1 VHRPARM
8 VRPAGAADPRTIE
21 APPTLP
27 EGRSGNPLQ
36 ALLPVAGATSSLGM
50 MLVFRNP
57 AMLAVG
63 ALIMLVTVFG
73 GLAMLLSQSG
83 QAARQRR
90 QQRERYLDYLEE
102 LRQELAADEQR
113 ARAEALALDPPP
125 AALLDVV
132 RDPARRWERRRADQ
146 DFLRLRVGMGQVP
159 ARPVVLADDGTS
171 LRPTDRFMRAEA
183 RAVERRFATVPQ
195 MPLLVPMDRAGNVS
209 LVGDR
214 AGVLGVAQALL
225 VQLAALHA
233 PDDVAVAVACPP
245 ERLGDWSWTKWLPH
259 VVDPERRDG
268 QTEARRIAPGL
279 DRLARALADDLGA
292 RATYA
297 AEARR
302 GLDARQAL
310 ALAPRLLV
318 VNDAD
323 GGVASELPL
332 PDQAVSAPDMGVT
345 VLHLVTDR
353 LHEPEEVALR
363 VTVEGRRGGPGD
375 RRGSPP
381 VGRQVTVEDLRGARA
396 TAVGG
401 VLDEVAP
408 PLAEGLARMLAPL
421 RLSPESVVTD
431 NPHAGPVGLPGLLGI
446 EDPTALDPRRAWGP
460 RSERDFLRVPIGV
473 TDSGEPLL
481 LDLKEP
487 AQLGMGPHGLCV
499 GATGSGK
506 SELLRTLVLALAATH
521 PPDRLGMVLIDYKGG
536 ATFAPFAGL
545 PHVAGVITNLADD
558 AGLVE
563 RVHASLAGEVQRRQQ
578 VLKDA
583 GNLAHVADYAAARET
598 DPELAPLPHLLVIID
613 EFGEL
618 LTAKPEFI
626 ELFLTIG
633 RIGRSIGVH
642 LLLSSQRIEGGRLK
656 GLDTYLS
663 YRLGLR
669 TFSAAESQLTLDTP
683 DAFHLP
689 PLPGFGYLKV
699 GTVTYQRFKTAYV
712 SGPHQA
718 VSAAEPAPA
727 GARPGPYPAM
737 PVADPD
743 GGGEE
748 AELPRRSTGPGL
760 HDLVVA
766 QLRGAAEPVHRV
778 WLPPLPAAVTM
789 DAVAGRVEVGGR
801 GLGVEARP
809 GPMRVPLGLLDD
821 PAAQWQGRWVL
832 DLRAGGGHVA
842 VIGSPQSGKTT
853 LLRAL
858 VTGLALT
865 HTPREAA
872 VYGVDLVGGGLLPLA
887 AFPHVG
893 GIAGRSDRERVRR
906 TFEEVRGMLDH
917 REQVF
922 RERGIDSVESLRVR
936 HAAGELSELPMA
948 EVVLAVDGLGLLRA
962 EHEELEPLVADLL
975 QRGGGYGIHLVG
987 SLLRWNDL
995 RIALQPAFGTRLEL
1009 RLNDPSDS
1017 ATDRRLAATIR
1028 DDQPGR
1034 VLTGDRLFAQTA
1046 LPRVDGVPADAGLGQ
1061 VMGQLAEAARAAWTG
1076 EPAPRVRVLPP
1087 RLAAA
1092 SLPGVREAPRRV
1104 PVGVDETSLRPLLL
1118 DLFDRDQHLLVLG
1131 DGECG
1136 KTNLLRLV
1144 AHGLA
1149 DRFGAE
1155 ELVFAVMDPRRGLRD
1170 AVPEDHLGGYA
1181 GNGKVCGGLA
1191 AGIAK
1196 ELDKRM
1202 PEAVDDQQALADG
1215 GWFQGP
1221 RIVVLVDDYDMLTA
1235 AGQQPLAP
1243 FLPYVPS
1250 ARDIGLHF
1258 VVARRVAGAARA
1270 LYDPFLQALRESGT
1284 SGLVMAGDRGEGQL
1298 FPGVYAGAQPPG
1310 RGLWVRRGEPTRLV
1324 QTALAGP
1331 VPQRVAT

>member
-1 VHRPARM
+1 LRRLVHRPAR
-8 VRPAGAADPRTIE
+8 VVHPAGQAGPLGIE

-27 EGRSGNPLQ
+27 EGRSSNPVQ

-90 QQRERYLDYLEE
+90 QQRDRYLEYLEE
-102 LRQELAADEQR
+102 LRQRAAAEEHQER
-113 ARAEALALDPPP
+113 AAATALDPPP
-125 AALLDVV
+125 AALFDVV
-132 RDPARRWERRRADQ
+132 RDPARRWERRRADP
-146 DFLRLRVGMGQVP
+146 DFLRVRVGVGPVP
-159 ARPVVLADDGTS
+159 ARPLVLADGGSS
-171 LRPTDRFMRAEA
+171 LRPTDPFMLAEA
-183 RAVERRFATVPQ
+183 RAVERRFATTPQ
-195 MPLLVPMDRAGNVS
+195 MPLALPLDRAGNVS
-209 LVGDR
+209 VVGDR
-214 AGVLGVAQALL
+214 AEALGLVRALL
-225 VQLAALHA
+225 VQAAAWHA
-233 PDDVAVAVACPP
+233 PDDLAVALACPP
-245 ERLGDWSWTKWLPH
+245 GRLEDWSWAKWLPH
-259 VVDPERRDG
+259 LLDPERRDG
-268 QTEARRIAPGL
+268 QTEARRVAPSLGE
-279 DRLARALADDLGA
+279 LARAMAGDLSA

-302 GLDARQAL
+302 GMDAGQAL
-310 ALAPRLLV
+310 ALARRLLV
-318 VNDAD
+318 VHDAH
-323 GGVASELPL
+323 GQVAAELPA
-332 PDQAVSAPDMGVT
+332 PDQAVPATDMGVT
-345 VLHLVTDR
+345 VVHLVAER
-353 LHEPEEVALR
+353 LHEPEEVAVR
-363 VTVEGRRGGPGD
+363 VTLEDG
-375 RRGSPP
+375 
-381 VGRQVTVEDLRGARA
+381 QVTVEDLRGPGPAPVVA
-396 TAVGG
+396 GVADQVPTA
-401 VLDEVAP
+401 
-408 PLAEGLARMLAPL
+408 LAEGLARMLAPL
-421 RLSPESVVTD
+421 RLSAASAVED
-431 NPHAGPVGLPGLLGI
+431 NPHAGPVSLPGMLGI
-446 EDPTALDPRRAWGP
+446 DDPADLDLAALWAPRG
-460 RSERDFLRVPIGV
+460 ERDFLRVPIGV
-473 TDSGEPLL
+473 TDAGEPLL

-506 SELLRTLVLALAATH
+506 SELLRTLVLALAVTH
-521 PPDRLGMVLIDYKGG
+521 PPERLGMVLIDYKGG
-536 ATFAPFAGL
+536 ATFAPFAAL

-578 VLKDA
+578 ALKDA
-583 GNLAHVADYAAARET
+583 GNLAHIADYAQLRER
-598 DPELAPLPHLLVIID
+598 DPGLAPLPHLLVIID

-642 LLLSSQRIEGGRLK
+642 LLLSSQRIEGGKLK

-669 TFSAAESQLTLDTP
+669 TFSAAESQVTLDTA

-699 GTVTYQRFKTAYV
+699 GTVTYERFKAAYV
-712 SGPHQA
+712 SGPVRQL
-718 VSAAEPAPA
+718 SAAEQAPPGAGPAPFTA
-727 GARPGPYPAM
+727 ANRATDEGDPADDAAVPARS
-737 PVADPD
+737 
-743 GGGEE
+743 
-748 AELPRRSTGPGL
+748 AEPGL
-760 HDLVVA
+760 HQVVVA
-766 QLRGAAEPVHRV
+766 QLQGAAAPVHRV
-778 WLPPLPAAVTM
+778 WLPPLPAAVAL
-789 DAVAGRVEVGGR
+789 DVAAGGVEVGDR
-801 GLGVEARP
+801 GLQLAGRA

-821 PAAQWQGRWVL
+821 PAAQRQGRWLL
-832 DLRAGGGHVA
+832 DLRAGGGHAA
-842 VIGSPQSGKTT
+842 VIGGPQSGKTT
-853 LLRAL
+853 LLRTL
-858 VTGLALT
+858 VAALALT
-865 HTPREAA
+865 HTPREVA

-887 AFPHVG
+887 GFPHVG
-893 GIAGRSDRERVRR
+893 GVTGRSDRERVRR
-906 TFEEVRGMLDH
+906 TFEEVRGMLEH
-917 REQVF
+917 REEVF
-922 RERGIDSVESLRVR
+922 RERGIDSVESLRRR
-936 HAAGELSELPMA
+936 HAAGEVPELPMA
-948 EVVLAVDGLGLLRA
+948 EVVLVVDGLGLVRS

-975 QRGGGYGIHLVG
+975 QRGGGYGVHLVG

-1009 RLNDPSDS
+1009 RLNDPADS
-1017 ATDRRLAATIR
+1017 VVDRRLAATLR

-1034 VLTGDRLFAQTA
+1034 VLTDARLFAQAA
-1046 LPRVDGVPADAGLGQ
+1046 LPRIDGVADATALGD
-1061 VMGQLAEAARAAWTG
+1061 VVAQLGRAARSAWPG
-1076 EPAPRVRVLPP
+1076 EPAPRVRVLPA
-1087 RLAAA
+1087 RLGTDA
-1092 SLPGVREAPRRV
+1092 LPGPREAPRRV
-1104 PVGVDETSLRPLLL
+1104 PVGVDETTLQPLFL
-1118 DLFDRDQHLLVLG
+1118 DLFDADQHLLALG

-1144 AHGLA
+1144 AAGLA
-1149 DRFGAE
+1149 ARHGAE

-1170 AVPEDHLGGYA
+1170 AVPEGLLGGYA

-1202 PEAVDDQQALADG
+1202 PEEVADPQALADG
-1215 GWFQGP
+1215 GWFSGP

-1258 VVARRVAGAARA
+1258 VVARRVAGASRA

-1298 FPGVYAGAQPPG
+1298 FPGVYAGALPAG
-1310 RGLWVRRGEPTRLV
+1310 RGWWVRRGEPVRLV
-1324 QTALAGP
+1324 QTAVAEPAHAGAGAP
-1331 VPQRVAT
+1331 GSRRALL

>member
-1 VHRPARM
+1 
-8 VRPAGAADPRTIE
+8 
-21 APPTLP
+21 
-27 EGRSGNPLQ
+27 
-36 ALLPVAGATSSLGM
+36 
-50 MLVFRNP
+50 
-57 AMLAVG
+57 
-63 ALIMLVTVFG
+63 
-73 GLAMLLSQSG
+73 
-83 QAARQRR
+83 
-90 QQRERYLDYLEE
+90 
-102 LRQELAADEQR
+102 
-113 ARAEALALDPPP
+113 
-125 AALLDVV
+125 
-132 RDPARRWERRRADQ
+132 
-146 DFLRLRVGMGQVP
+146 
-159 ARPVVLADDGTS
+159 
-171 LRPTDRFMRAEA
+171 MRAEA

-195 MPLLVPMDRAGNVS
+195 MPLLVPLDRAGNVS
-209 LVGDR
+209 VVGDR
-214 AGVLGVAQALL
+214 AAVLELARAML

-245 ERLGDWSWTKWLPH
+245 DRLDDWAWTKWLPH
-259 VVDPERRDG
+259 LLDPERRDG
-268 QTEARRIAPGL
+268 PTEARRIAPGL
-279 DRLARALADDLGA
+279 DRLAGALAADLGA

-302 GLDARQAL
+302 GIDAGGAL
-310 ALAPRLLV
+310 ALAPRLV
-318 VNDAD
+318 VVHDA
-323 GGVASELPL
+323 GGDVAKDLPL
-332 PDQAVSAPDMGVT
+332 PDQAVSASDMGVT
-345 VLHLVTDR
+345 VLHLVGDR
-353 LHEPEEVALR
+353 LREPEEVAVR
-363 VTVEGRRGGPGD
+363 VTVD
-375 RRGSPP
+375 
-381 VGRQVTVEDLRGARA
+381 GRQVTVEDLRSPG
-396 TAVGG
+396 TAPVTGL
-401 VLDEVAP
+401 LDEVA
-408 PLAEGLARMLAPL
+408 PLAEGLARMLTPL
-421 RLSPESVVTD
+421 RLSPESVVED
-431 NPHAGPVGLPGLLGI
+431 NPRAGPVHLPGMLGI
-446 EDPTALDPRRAWGP
+446 DDPAALDLGRLWGP

-473 TDSGEPLL
+473 ADSGEPLL

-521 PPDRLGMVLIDYKGG
+521 PPGRLGMVLIDYKGG
-536 ATFAPFAGL
+536 ATFAPFASL

-578 VLKDA
+578 LLKDA
-583 GNLAHVADYAAARET
+583 GNLAHIADHAAARATRPDLE
-598 DPELAPLPHLLVIID
+598 PLPHLLVIID

-669 TFSAAESQLTLDTP
+669 TFSAAESQVTLDTP

-699 GTVTYQRFKTAYV
+699 GTVTYERFKTAYV
-712 SGPHQA
+712 SGPHRAPADEPATPGARPAPYPAFGGAGDGGQA
-718 VSAAEPAPA
+718 GGDAEPALAP
-727 GARPGPYPAM
+727 
-737 PVADPD
+737 
-743 GGGEE
+743 
-748 AELPRRSTGPGL
+748 RSTAPGL
-760 HDLVVA
+760 HDVVVA

-778 WLPPLPAAVTM
+778 WLPPLPATVTL
-789 DAVAGRVEVGGR
+789 DAVAGRVEVGER
-801 GLGVEARP
+801 GLQVAGRP
-809 GPMRVPLGLLDD
+809 RPMRVPLGLLDD
-821 PAAQWQGRWVL
+821 PASQWQGRWVL

-853 LLRAL
+853 LLRTL

-865 HTPREAA
+865 HTPREVA
-872 VYGVDLVGGGLLPLA
+872 VYGVDLVGGGLLA
-887 AFPHVG
+887 VTGFPHVG
-893 GIAGRSDRERVRR
+893 GVAGRADRERVRR
-906 TFEEVRGMLDH
+906 TFEEVAGMLAH

-922 RERGIDSVESLRVR
+922 RERGIDSVESLRAR
-936 HAAGELSELPMA
+936 HAAGELPELPMA
-948 EVVLAVDGLGLLRA
+948 EVVLVVDGLGLVRS

-975 QRGGGYGIHLVG
+975 QRGGGYGVHLVG

-1092 SLPGVREAPRRV
+1092 SLPGVREAPRRI

-1258 VVARRVAGAARA
+1258 VVARRAAGAARA

-1324 QTALAGP
+1324 QTALADP

>member
-1 VHRPARM
+1 MARPAPDR
-8 VRPAGAADPRTIE
+8 GPRTIE

-63 ALIMLVTVFG
+63 ALIMVVTIFG

-125 AALLDVV
+125 AALVDVV
-132 RDPARRWERRRADQ
+132 RDPARRWERRRADE
-146 DFLRLRVGMGQVP
+146 DFLRLRAGMGQVP
-159 ARPVVLADDGTS
+159 ARPVALQDDGTS

-183 RAVERRFATVPQ
+183 RAVGRRFATVPQ
-195 MPLLVPMDRAGNVS
+195 MPLLVPLDRAGNVS

-214 AGVLGVAQALL
+214 AAVLELARALL

-233 PDDVAVAVACPP
+233 PDDVALAVACPP
-245 ERLGDWSWTKWLPH
+245 DRLDDWSWTKWLPH
-259 VVDPERRDG
+259 LLDSERRDG
-268 QTEARRIAPGL
+268 PTEARRIAPGL
-279 DRLARALADDLGA
+279 DQLAGVLAADLGA

-302 GLDARQAL
+302 GLDAGGAL

-318 VNDAD
+318 VHDA
-323 GGVASELPL
+323 GGDVAKELLL

-345 VLHLVTDR
+345 VLHLVGDR
-353 LHEPEEVALR
+353 LHEPEEVAVR
-363 VTVEGRRGGPGD
+363 VTVDGRR
-375 RRGSPP
+375 
-381 VGRQVTVEDLRGARA
+381 VTVEDLRPAEAAPVTGL
-396 TAVGG
+396 
-401 VLDEVAP
+401 LDEVPP
-408 PLAEGLARMLAPL
+408 PLAEGLARMLTPL
-421 RLSPESVVTD
+421 RLSPESVVED
-431 NPHAGPVGLPGLLGI
+431 NPHAGPVHLPAMLGVD
-446 EDPTALDPRRAWGP
+446 DPTALGLERLWAP

-473 TDSGEPLL
+473 TDAGEPLR

-506 SELLRTLVLALAATH
+506 SELLRTLVLALAVTH

-583 GNLAHVADYAAARET
+583 GNLAHIADHAAARAT
-598 DPELAPLPHLLVIID
+598 RPELEPLPHLLVLID

-669 TFSAAESQLTLDTP
+669 TFSAAESQVTLDTP

-699 GTVTYQRFKTAYV
+699 GTVTYERFKAAYV
-712 SGPHQA
+712 SGPHQDP
-718 VSAAEPAPA
+718 AAAAQAPA
-727 GARPGPYPAM
+727 GAKPAPYPTWSA
-737 PVADPD
+737 AAGD
-743 GGGEE
+743 GGDRAGEGEE
-748 AELPRRSTGPGL
+748 PALAPRSTAPGL
-760 HDLVVA
+760 HDVVVA
-766 QLRGAAEPVHRV
+766 QLRGAAKPVHRV
-778 WLPPLPAAVTM
+778 WLPPLPTAVTL
-789 DAVAGRVEVGGR
+789 DAVAGRVEVGER
-801 GLGVEARP
+801 GLQVAGRP
-809 GPMRVPLGLLDD
+809 QPMRVPLGLLDD
-821 PAAQWQGRWVL
+821 PASQWQGRWVL

-842 VIGSPQSGKTT
+842 VIGGPQSGKTT
-853 LLRAL
+853 LLRTL
-858 VTGLALT
+858 VTALALT
-865 HTPREAA
+865 HTPREVA
-872 VYGVDLVGGGLLPLA
+872 VYGVDLVGGGLLALSG
-887 AFPHVG
+887 FPHVG
-893 GIAGRSDRERVRR
+893 GIAGRADRERVRR
-906 TFEEVRGMLDH
+906 TFEEVAGMLAH
-917 REQVF
+917 RERVF
-922 RERGIDSVESLRVR
+922 RERGIDSVESLRAR
-936 HAAGELSELPMA
+936 HAAGELPELPMA
-948 EVVLAVDGLGLLRA
+948 EVVLVVDGLGLVRS
-962 EHEELEPLVADLL
+962 EHEELEPVVADLL

-1009 RLNDPSDS
+1009 RLNDPTDS

-1046 LPRVDGVPADAGLGQ
+1046 LPRVDGVPGDAGLGQ
-1061 VMGQLAEAARAAWTG
+1061 VVGQLADAVRAAWTG
-1076 EPAPRVRVLPP
+1076 EPAPRVRVLPA

-1092 SLPGVREAPRRV
+1092 GLPGVREAPRRV
-1104 PVGVDETSLRPLLL
+1104 PVGVDETTLSPLLL

-1144 AHGLA
+1144 ARGLA
-1149 DRFGAE
+1149 DRFGTD

-1170 AVPEDHLGGYA
+1170 AVGEDHLGGYA

-1215 GWFQGP
+1215 GWFTGP

-1324 QTALAGP
+1324 QTALAEP
-1331 VPQRVAT
+1331 APQRVGT

>member
-1 VHRPARM
+1 VRRLVHRPARV
-8 VRPAGAADPRTIE
+8 VRPATEAGPRTIE

-63 ALIMLVTVFG
+63 ALIMVVAIFG

-102 LRQELAADEQR
+102 LRQELAGDEQR

-125 AALLDVV
+125 AALVDVV
-132 RDPARRWERRRADQ
+132 RDPARRWERRRADT
-146 DFLRLRVGMGQVP
+146 DFLRLRAGMGQVP
-159 ARPVVLADDGTS
+159 ARPVVLQDDGTS

-195 MPLLVPMDRAGNVS
+195 MPLLVALDRAGNVS
-209 LVGDR
+209 VVGDR
-214 AGVLGVAQALL
+214 AAVLELARSLL

-245 ERLGDWSWTKWLPH
+245 DRLDDWAWAKWLPH
-259 VVDPERRDG
+259 LLDPERRDG
-268 QTEARRIAPGL
+268 PTEARRIAPGL
-279 DRLARALADDLGA
+279 DQLAGALAADLGA

-302 GLDARQAL
+302 GIDAGRAL
-310 ALAPRLLV
+310 TLAPRLLV
-318 VNDAD
+318 VHDA
-323 GGVASELPL
+323 GGDVAKDLPL
-332 PDQAVSAPDMGVT
+332 PDQAVPAPDMGVT
-345 VLHLVTDR
+345 VLHLVGDR
-353 LHEPEEVALR
+353 LHEPEEVAVR
-363 VTVEGRRGGPGD
+363 VMVDGRR
-375 RRGSPP
+375 
-381 VGRQVTVEDLRGARA
+381 VTVEDLRSPGAA
-396 TAVGG
+396 PVTGL
-401 VLDEVAP
+401 LDEVAP

-421 RLSPESVVTD
+421 RLSPESVIED
-431 NPHAGPVGLPGLLGI
+431 NPHAGPVHLPGMLGI
-446 EDPTALDPRRAWGP
+446 DDPAALDLGRLWGP

-473 TDSGEPLL
+473 ADSGEPLL

-521 PPDRLGMVLIDYKGG
+521 PPGRLGMVLIDYKGG

-578 VLKDA
+578 LLKDA
-583 GNLAHVADYAAARET
+583 GNLAHIADHAAARATRPDLE
-598 DPELAPLPHLLVIID
+598 PLPHLLVIID

-669 TFSAAESQLTLDTP
+669 TFSAAESQVTLDTP
-683 DAFHLP
+683 DAFQLP

-699 GTVTYQRFKTAYV
+699 GTVTYERFKTAYV
-712 SGPHQA
+712 SGPHHDPADEPATPGARPAPYPAFGGAGDGGQA
-718 VSAAEPAPA
+718 GGDAEPALAP
-727 GARPGPYPAM
+727 
-737 PVADPD
+737 
-743 GGGEE
+743 
-748 AELPRRSTGPGL
+748 RSTAPGL
-760 HDLVVA
+760 HDVVVA

-778 WLPPLPAAVTM
+778 WLPPLPATVTV
-789 DAVAGRVEVGGR
+789 DAVAGRVEVGER
-801 GLGVEARP
+801 GLQVAGRP
-809 GPMRVPLGLLDD
+809 RPMRVPLGLLDD
-821 PAAQWQGRWVL
+821 PASQWQGRWVL

-853 LLRAL
+853 LLRTL

-865 HTPREAA
+865 HTPREVA
-872 VYGVDLVGGGLLPLA
+872 VYGVDLVGGGLLA
-887 AFPHVG
+887 VAGFPHVG
-893 GIAGRSDRERVRR
+893 GVAGRADRERVRR
-906 TFEEVRGMLDH
+906 TFEEVAGMLAH

-922 RERGIDSVESLRVR
+922 REGGIDSVESLRAR
-936 HAAGELSELPMA
+936 HAAGELPELPMA
-948 EVVLAVDGLGLLRA
+948 EVVLVVDGLGLVRS

-975 QRGGGYGIHLVG
+975 VRGGGYGIHLVG

-1046 LPRVDGVPADAGLGQ
+1046 LPRVDGVPADAGFGQ
-1061 VMGQLAEAARAAWTG
+1061 VMGRLAEPSRAAWTG

-1155 ELVFAVMDPRRGLRD
+1155 ELVCAVMDPRRGLRD
-1170 AVPEDHLGGYA
+1170 AVPEDRLGGYA
-1181 GNGKVCGGLA
+1181 GNAKVCGGLA

-1235 AGQQPLAP
+1235 AGQQPLAS

-1324 QTALAGP
+1324 QTALADP
-1331 VPQRVAT
+1331 IPQRVAT

>member
-1 VHRPARM
+1 VRRLVHRPARL
-8 VRPAGAADPRTIE
+8 VRPAGDADPRTVE

-27 EGRSGNPLQ
+27 EGRAGNPIQ

-63 ALIMLVTVFG
+63 ALIMVVTIFG

-125 AALLDVV
+125 AALYDVV
-132 RDPARRWERRRADQ
+132 RDPARRWERRRAGQ

-159 ARPVVLADDGTS
+159 ARPVVLRDDGTS

-183 RAVERRFATVPQ
+183 RAVERRFAAVPQ
-195 MPLLVPMDRAGNVS
+195 MPLLVPLDRVGNVS
-209 LVGDR
+209 VVGDR
-214 AGVLGVAQALL
+214 AGVLGLARALL

-233 PDDVAVAVACPP
+233 PDDVALAVACPP
-245 ERLGDWSWTKWLPH
+245 DRLEDWAWTKWLPH
-259 VVDPERRDG
+259 VLDPGRRDG
-268 QTEARRIAPGL
+268 PTEARRIANGL
-279 DRLARALADDLGA
+279 DELARDLAADLRA

-302 GLDARQAL
+302 GLNAAQAL

-318 VNDAD
+318 VHDA
-323 GGVASELPL
+323 GGDVAKELPL
-332 PDQAVSAPDMGVT
+332 PDQAVAAPDMGVT
-345 VLHLVTDR
+345 VLHLVADR
-353 LHEPEEVALR
+353 LHEPEEVAVR
-363 VTVEGRRGGPGD
+363 VAVDGARVR
-375 RRGSPP
+375 
-381 VGRQVTVEDLRGARA
+381 VEDLGAARPQ
-396 TAVGG
+396 AVEGL
-401 VLDEVAP
+401 LDEVAP
-408 PLAEGLARMLAPL
+408 ALAEGLARMLAPL
-421 RLSPESVVTD
+421 RLSPESVVED
-431 NPHAGPVGLPGLLGI
+431 NPHAGPVSLPGLLGI
-446 EDPTALDPRRAWGP
+446 GDPAALDLGRLWAPRA
-460 RSERDFLRVPIGV
+460 ERDFLRVPIGV
-473 TDSGEPLL
+473 DDAGEPLR

-521 PPDRLGMVLIDYKGG
+521 PPERLGMVLIDYKGG

-583 GNLAHVADYAAARET
+583 GNLAHVADYAAAREA
-598 DPELAPLPHLLVIID
+598 DPGLAPLPHLLVIID

-618 LTAKPEFI
+618 LAAKPEFI

-642 LLLSSQRIEGGRLK
+642 LLLASQRIEGGRLK

-669 TFSAAESQLTLDTP
+669 TFSASESQVTLDTP

-699 GTVTYQRFKTAYV
+699 GTVIYQRFKTAYV

-718 VSAAEPAPA
+718 LGAAELAPP
-727 GARPGPYPAM
+727 GARPAPYPA
-737 PVADPD
+737 VGRAAADPSV
-743 GGGEE
+743 GGPAAEEE
-748 AELPRRSTGPGL
+748 AVAPRPAGPGL

-778 WLPPLPAAVTM
+778 WLPPLPAALTL
-789 DAVAGRVEVGGR
+789 DAVAGRVDAGER
-801 GLGVEARP
+801 GLQVAARP

-832 DLRAGGGHVA
+832 DLRSGGGHVA

-853 LLRAL
+853 LLRTL
-858 VTGLALT
+858 VAALALS
-865 HTPREAA
+865 HTPREVA
-872 VYGVDLVGGGLLPLA
+872 VYGVDLVGGGLLPLDR
-887 AFPHVG
+887 FPHVG
-893 GIAGRSDRERVRR
+893 GVAGRADRERVRR
-906 TFEEVRGMLDH
+906 TFEEVRGMLEH

-922 RERGIDSVESLRVR
+922 RERGIDSPDGLRAR
-936 HAAGELSELPMA
+936 HAAGEVPELPMA
-948 EVVLAVDGLGLLRA
+948 EVVLVVDGLGLVRS
-962 EHEELEPLVADLL
+962 EHEELEPLVTDLL
-975 QRGGGYGIHLVG
+975 QRGGGYGVHLVG

-1009 RLNDPSDS
+1009 RLNDPADS

-1034 VLTGDRLFAQTA
+1034 LLTGDRLFAQTA
-1046 LPRVDGVPADAGLGQ
+1046 LPRVDGVASGDGLGEAL
-1061 VMGQLAEAARAAWTG
+1061 GRLGDAARAAWTG
-1076 EPAPRVRVLPP
+1076 AAAPRVRVLPA
-1087 RLAAA
+1087 RLAAGA
-1092 SLPGVREAPRRV
+1092 LPSVRETPRQV
-1104 PVGVDETSLRPLLL
+1104 PVGVDEATLAPLLL

-1144 AHGLA
+1144 ARGLA
-1149 DRFGAE
+1149 DRFGTD
-1155 ELVFAVMDPRRGLRD
+1155 ELVFAVMDPRRGLRQ
-1170 AVPEDHLGGYA
+1170 AVPEGLLGGYA

-1202 PEAVDDQQALADG
+1202 PGEVADQQALAEG
-1215 GWFQGP
+1215 AWFEGP

-1235 AGQQPLAP
+1235 AGQQPLQP
-1243 FLPYVPS
+1243 FLPAVPS

-1258 VVARRVAGAARA
+1258 VVTRRVAGAARA

-1298 FPGVYAGAQPPG
+1298 FPGVHAAAQPPG

-1324 QTALAGP
+1324 QTAMAEPAPGGRP
-1331 VPQRVAT
+1331 

>member
-8 VRPAGAADPRTIE
+8 ARPVGDADPRTIE

-102 LRQELAADEQR
+102 LRQELAADEQG

-125 AALLDVV
+125 SALLDVV
-132 RDPARRWERRRADQ
+132 RDPARRWERRRADH

-183 RAVERRFATVPQ
+183 RAVQRRFATVPQ
-195 MPLLVPMDRAGNVS
+195 MPLLVPLDRAGNVS

-214 AGVLGVAQALL
+214 AGALGVARALL

-233 PDDVAVAVACPP
+233 PEDVAVAVACPP
-245 ERLGDWSWTKWLPH
+245 DRLGDWSWTKWLPH
-259 VVDPERRDG
+259 VLDPDRRDG

-279 DRLARALADDLGA
+279 DRLARALAADLEA

-318 VNDAD
+318 VHDAG
-323 GGVASELPL
+323 GGVAGELPL
-332 PDQAVSAPDMGVT
+332 PDQAVSATDMGVT
-345 VLHLVTDR
+345 VLQLVADR

-363 VTVEGRRGGPGD
+363 ITVGGRKVTL
-375 RRGSPP
+375 
-381 VGRQVTVEDLRGARA
+381 EDLRGARA

-401 VLDEVAP
+401 LLDEVSL

-421 RLSPESVVTD
+421 RLSPESVVAD
-431 NPHAGPVGLPGLLGI
+431 NPHAGPVSLPGMLGI
-446 EDPTALDPRRAWGP
+446 DDPTALDLGRAWAP

-473 TDSGEPLL
+473 ADSGEPLL

-545 PHVAGVITNLADD
+545 PHVAGVITNLQDD

-583 GNLAHVADYAAARET
+583 GNLAHVADYAAAREA

-669 TFSAAESQLTLDTP
+669 TFSAAESQLALDTP

-699 GTVTYQRFKTAYV
+699 GTVTYERFKTAYV

-718 VSAAEPAPA
+718 LSAAALAPP
-727 GARPGPYPAM
+727 GARPAPYTALSAAPG
-737 PVADPD
+737 ADPA
-743 GGGEE
+743 GGGE
-748 AELPRRSTGPGL
+748 ADLPQRSTGPGL

-778 WLPPLPAAVTM
+778 WLPPLPTAVTM
-789 DAVAGRVEVGGR
+789 DAVAGRVEVGQR
-801 GLGVEARP
+801 GLGVESRP
-809 GPMRVPLGLLDD
+809 GPMRVPMGLLDD

-832 DLRAGGGHVA
+832 DLRSGGGHVA

-853 LLRAL
+853 LLRTL

-872 VYGVDLVGGGLLPLA
+872 VYAVDLVGGGLLPLA
-887 AFPHVG
+887 AFAHVG
-893 GIAGRSDRERVRR
+893 GVAGRSDRERVRR
-906 TFEEVRGMLDH
+906 TFEEVRGMLEH

-922 RERGIDSVESLRVR
+922 RERGIDSVENLRVR
-936 HAAGELSELPMA
+936 HAAGEVPELPMA
-948 EVVLAVDGLGLLRA
+948 EVVLVVDGLGLLRA

-1009 RLNDPSDS
+1009 RLNDPTDS

-1046 LPRVDGVPADAGLGQ
+1046 LPRVDGIAGDADLGE
-1061 VMGQLAEAARAAWTG
+1061 VVGRLGEAARAAWTG
-1076 EPAPRVRVLPP
+1076 ELAPRVRVLPL
-1087 RLAAA
+1087 RLAAGA
-1092 SLPGVREAPRRV
+1092 LPGVREAPRRV
-1104 PVGVDETSLRPLLL
+1104 PVGVDEATLRPLLL

-1144 AHGLA
+1144 ARGLA
-1149 DRFGAE
+1149 DRFTTD

-1170 AVPEDHLGGYA
+1170 AVSEGHLGGYA

-1202 PEAVDDQQALADG
+1202 PEAVADQRALADG
-1215 GWFQGP
+1215 GWFEGP

-1235 AGQQPLAP
+1235 AGQQPLVP

-1258 VVARRVAGAARA
+1258 VVTRRVAGAGRA

-1298 FPGVYAGAQPPG
+1298 FPGVYAGDQVPG
-1310 RGLWVRRGEPTRLV
+1310 RGLWVRRGEATRLV
-1324 QTALAGP
+1324 QTARAEPAPRQVGS
-1331 VPQRVAT
+1331 

>member
-1 VHRPARM
+1 LRRLVHRPARV
-8 VRPAGAADPRTIE
+8 VRPAGQDGPRGIE

-90 QQRERYLDYLEE
+90 QQRERYLEYLEE
-102 LRQELAADEQR
+102 LRQRSAAEEHQER
-113 ARAEALALDPPP
+113 AAATALDPPP
-125 AALLDVV
+125 AALFDVV
-132 RDPARRWERRRADQ
+132 RDPARRWERRRADP
-146 DFLRLRVGMGQVP
+146 DFLRVRVGVGPVP
-159 ARPVVLADDGTS
+159 ARPLVLADGGSS
-171 LRPTDRFMRAEA
+171 LRPTDPFMLAEA
-183 RAVERRFATVPQ
+183 RAVERRFATTPQ
-195 MPLLVPMDRAGNVS
+195 MPLAVPLDRAGNVS
-209 LVGDR
+209 VVGGR
-214 AGVLGVAQALL
+214 AEVLALARALLAQA
-225 VQLAALHA
+225 AAWHA
-233 PDDVAVAVACPP
+233 PDDLAVALACPP
-245 ERLGDWSWTKWLPH
+245 GRLEDWSWAKWLPH
-259 VVDPERRDG
+259 LLDPERRDG
-268 QTEARRIAPGL
+268 QTEARRVAPSLGE
-279 DRLARALADDLGA
+279 LARAMAGDLSA

-302 GLDARQAL
+302 GLDAGRAL
-310 ALAPRLLV
+310 ALARRLLV
-318 VNDAD
+318 VHDAH
-323 GGVASELPL
+323 GRVAAELPV
-332 PDQAVSAPDMGVT
+332 PDQAVPARDMGVT
-345 VLHLVTDR
+345 VVHLVADR
-353 LHEPEEVALR
+353 LHEPEEVAVR
-363 VTVEGRRGGPGD
+363 VTLEEGRVR
-375 RRGSPP
+375 
-381 VGRQVTVEDLRGARA
+381 VEDLRGPGPAPELA
-396 TAVGG
+396 GVADQVPTA
-401 VLDEVAP
+401 
-408 PLAEGLARMLAPL
+408 LAEGLARLLAPL
-421 RLSPESVVTD
+421 RLSAASAVED
-431 NPHAGPVGLPGLLGI
+431 NPHTGPVSLPGMLGI
-446 EDPTALDPRRAWGP
+446 DDPADLDLAALWAPRG
-460 RSERDFLRVPIGV
+460 ERDFLRVPIGV
-473 TDSGEPLL
+473 TDAGEPLL

-487 AQLGMGPHGLCV
+487 AALGMGPHGLCV

-521 PPDRLGMVLIDYKGG
+521 PPERLGMVLIDYKGG
-536 ATFAPFAGL
+536 ATFAPFAAL

-578 VLKDA
+578 ALKDA
-583 GNLAHVADYAAARET
+583 GNLAHIADYAELRER
-598 DPELAPLPHLLVIID
+598 DPGLAPLPHLLVIID

-642 LLLSSQRIEGGRLK
+642 LLLSSQRIEGGKLK

-669 TFSAAESQLTLDTP
+669 TFSAAESQATLDTA

-699 GTVTYQRFKTAYV
+699 GTVTYERFKAAYV
-712 SGPHQA
+712 SGP
-718 VSAAEPAPA
+718 VPLLSAAERQGPLAEPAPFAIANHADDDEA
-727 GARPGPYPAM
+727 GTADEAAVPARS
-737 PVADPD
+737 
-743 GGGEE
+743 
-748 AELPRRSTGPGL
+748 AEPGL
-760 HDLVVA
+760 HQVVVA
-766 QLRGAAEPVHRV
+766 QLQGAAAPVHRV
-778 WLPPLPAAVTM
+778 WLPPLPAAVAL
-789 DAVAGRVEVGGR
+789 DVAAGGVEVGDR
-801 GLGVEARP
+801 GLQLAGRA

-821 PAAQWQGRWVL
+821 PAAQRQGRWLL

-842 VIGSPQSGKTT
+842 VIGGPQSGKTT
-853 LLRAL
+853 LLRTL
-858 VTGLALT
+858 VAALALS
-865 HTPREAA
+865 HTPREVA

-887 AFPHVG
+887 GFPHVG
-893 GIAGRSDRERVRR
+893 GVTGRSDRERVRR
-906 TFEEVRGMLDH
+906 TFEEVRGMLEH
-917 REQVF
+917 REAVF
-922 RERGIDSVESLRVR
+922 RERGIDSVESLRRR
-936 HAAGELSELPMA
+936 HAAGEVPELPMA
-948 EVVLAVDGLGLLRA
+948 EVVLVVDGLGLVRS

-975 QRGGGYGIHLVG
+975 QRGGGYGVHLVG

-1009 RLNDPSDS
+1009 RLNDPADS
-1017 ATDRRLAATIR
+1017 VVDRRLAATLR

-1034 VLTGDRLFAQTA
+1034 VLTDAKLFAQTA
-1046 LPRVDGVPADAGLGQ
+1046 LPRIDGVAEAGALGD
-1061 VMGQLAEAARAAWTG
+1061 VVGQLGRAARSAWPG
-1076 EPAPRVRVLPP
+1076 EPAPRVRVLPA
-1087 RLAAA
+1087 RLGADA
-1092 SLPGVREAPRRV
+1092 LPGPREAPRRV
-1104 PVGVDETSLRPLLL
+1104 PVGVDETTLQPLFL
-1118 DLFDRDQHLLVLG
+1118 DLFEADQHLLVLG

-1144 AHGLA
+1144 AGGLA
-1149 DRFGAE
+1149 ARHGEE

-1170 AVPEDHLGGYA
+1170 AVPEGLLGGYA

-1202 PEAVDDQQALADG
+1202 PEEVADQQALADG
-1215 GWFQGP
+1215 GWFAGP

-1258 VVARRVAGAARA
+1258 VVARRVAGASRA

-1298 FPGVYAGAQPPG
+1298 FPGVYAGAQPAG
-1310 RGLWVRRGEPTRLV
+1310 RGWWVRRGEPVRLV
-1324 QTALAGP
+1324 QTA
-1331 VPQRVAT
+1331 VAEGVQALL

>member
-1 VHRPARM
+1 VRRLVHRPARL
-8 VRPAGAADPRTIE
+8 VRPAGEAEPRVVE

-27 EGRSGNPLQ
+27 EGRSGNPIQ

-63 ALIMLVTVFG
+63 ALILVVTVFG

-102 LRQELAADEQR
+102 LRQELAAEEQR

-125 AALLDVV
+125 AALYDVV
-132 RDPARRWERRRADQ
+132 RDPARRWERRRADG

-159 ARPVVLADDGTS
+159 ARPVVLKDDGTS

-183 RAVERRFATVPQ
+183 RAVVRRFAAVPQ
-195 MPLLVPMDRAGNVS
+195 MPLLVPLDRVGNVS
-209 LVGDR
+209 VVGDR
-214 AGVLGVAQALL
+214 AGVLALARALL

-233 PDDVAVAVACPP
+233 PDDVGLAVACPP
-245 ERLGDWSWTKWLPH
+245 DRLGDWAWTKWLPH
-259 VVDPERRDG
+259 VLDPGRRDG
-268 QTEARRIAPGL
+268 PTEARRIAQGL
-279 DRLARALADDLGA
+279 DELARGLAADLRA

-302 GLDARQAL
+302 GLDAAGAL

-318 VNDAD
+318 VHDA
-323 GGVASELPL
+323 GGEVAGELPL
-332 PDQAVSAPDMGVT
+332 PDQAVAARDMGVT
-345 VLHLVTDR
+345 VVHLVADR
-353 LHEPEEVALR
+353 LHEPEEVAVR
-363 VTVEGRRGGPGD
+363 VTVAGRR
-375 RRGSPP
+375 
-381 VGRQVTVEDLRGARA
+381 VTVEDLRTARPQ
-396 TAVGG
+396 AVSGQ
-401 VLDEVAP
+401 LDEVAP

-421 RLSPESVVTD
+421 RLSPESVVED

-446 EDPTALDPRRAWGP
+446 DDPAALDLRRLWAP

-473 TDSGEPLL
+473 DDAGEPLL

-506 SELLRTLVLALAATH
+506 SELLRTLVLALAVTH
-521 PPDRLGMVLIDYKGG
+521 PPERLGMVLIDYKGG

-545 PHVAGVITNLADD
+545 PQVAGVITNLADD

-583 GNLAHVADYAAARET
+583 GNLAHVADYAAAREA
-598 DPELAPLPHLLVIID
+598 DPTLEPLPHLLVIID

-618 LTAKPEFI
+618 LTAKPEFV

-642 LLLSSQRIEGGRLK
+642 LLLASQRIEGGRLK

-669 TFSAAESQLTLDTP
+669 TFSAAESQVTLDTP

-699 GTVTYQRFKTAYV
+699 GTVAYQRFKTAYV
-712 SGPHQA
+712 SGPHRQLSADEAAPPGARPAPYPA
-718 VSAAEPAPA
+718 VSAPAPA
-727 GARPGPYPAM
+727 PA
-737 PVADPD
+737 AA
-743 GGGEE
+743 EE
-748 AELPRRSTGPGL
+748 PAAPRAAGPGL
-760 HDLVVA
+760 HDLMVA
-766 QLRGAAEPVHRV
+766 QLRGAAEPVRRV
-778 WLPPLPAAVTM
+778 WLPPLPAAVTL
-789 DAVAGRVEVGGR
+789 DAVAGRVDAGER
-801 GLGVEARP
+801 GLQLAARP

-853 LLRAL
+853 LLRTL
-858 VTGLALT
+858 VAALALT
-865 HTPREAA
+865 HTPREVA
-872 VYGVDLVGGGLLPLA
+872 VYGVDLVGGGLLPLER
-887 AFPHVG
+887 FPHVG
-893 GIAGRSDRERVRR
+893 GVAGRADRERVRR
-906 TFEEVRGMLDH
+906 TFEEVRGMLEH
-917 REQVF
+917 RERVF
-922 RERGIDSVESLRVR
+922 RERGIDSVERLRAR
-936 HAAGELSELPMA
+936 HALGEVPELPMA
-948 EVVLAVDGLGLLRA
+948 EVVLVVDGLGLVRA
-962 EHEELEPLVADLL
+962 EHEELEPLVTDLL

-1009 RLNDPSDS
+1009 RLNDPADS
-1017 ATDRRLAATIR
+1017 ATDRKLAATIR

-1034 VLTGDRLFAQTA
+1034 VLTADRRFAQAA
-1046 LPRVDGVPADAGLGQ
+1046 LPRVDGVASDDGLGE
-1061 VMGQLAEAARAAWTG
+1061 VLGRLGDAARAAWPG
-1076 EPAPRVRVLPP
+1076 QGAPRVRVLPA
-1087 RLAAA
+1087 RLAADA
-1092 SLPGVREAPRRV
+1092 LPSPRETPRQV

-1144 AHGLA
+1144 ARGLA
-1149 DRFGAE
+1149 DRFGTD
-1155 ELVFAVMDPRRGLRD
+1155 ELVFALMDPRRGLRQ
-1170 AVPEDHLGGYA
+1170 AVPEAHLGGYA
-1181 GNGKVCGGLA
+1181 GNAKVCGGLA

-1202 PEAVDDQQALADG
+1202 PEEVTDQQALAEG
-1215 GWFQGP
+1215 TWFEGP

-1258 VVARRVAGAARA
+1258 VVTRRVAGAARA

-1298 FPGVYAGAQPPG
+1298 FPGVHAGDQPPG

-1324 QTALAGP
+1324 QLALAEP
-1331 VPQRVAT
+1331 AAQRVGS

>member
-1 VHRPARM
+1 MHRPAR
-8 VRPAGAADPRTIE
+8 VARPATEAGPRAIE

-63 ALIMLVTVFG
+63 ALIMVVAIFG
-73 GLAMLLSQSG
+73 GMAMLLSQSG

-102 LRQELAADEQR
+102 LRQELAVDEQR

-125 AALLDVV
+125 AALVDVV
-132 RDPARRWERRRADQ
+132 RDPARRWERRRSDG
-146 DFLRLRVGMGQVP
+146 DFLRLRAGMGQVP
-159 ARPVVLADDGTS
+159 ARPITLQDDGTS

-183 RAVERRFATVPQ
+183 RAVQRRFATVPQ
-195 MPLLVPMDRAGNVS
+195 MPLLVALDRAGNVS
-209 LVGDR
+209 VVGDR
-214 AGVLGVAQALL
+214 AAVLELARALL

-245 ERLGDWSWTKWLPH
+245 DRLDDWAWTKWLPH
-259 VVDPERRDG
+259 LLDPERRDG
-268 QTEARRIAPGL
+268 PTEARRIAPGL
-279 DRLARALADDLGA
+279 DRLAGALAADLGA

-302 GLDARQAL
+302 GIDAGGAL

-318 VNDAD
+318 VHDA
-323 GGVASELPL
+323 GGDVAKDLPL
-332 PDQAVSAPDMGVT
+332 PDQAVPAPDMGVT
-345 VLHLVTDR
+345 VLHLVGDR
-353 LHEPEEVALR
+353 LREPEEVAVR
-363 VTVEGRRGGPGD
+363 VTVDGRR
-375 RRGSPP
+375 
-381 VGRQVTVEDLRGARA
+381 VTVEDLRSPGAA
-396 TAVGG
+396 PVTGL
-401 VLDEVAP
+401 LDEVAP

-421 RLSPESVVTD
+421 RLSPESVVED
-431 NPHAGPVGLPGLLGI
+431 NPRAGPVQLPGMLGI
-446 EDPTALDPRRAWGP
+446 DDPAALDLGRLWGP

-473 TDSGEPLL
+473 ADSGEPLL

-521 PPDRLGMVLIDYKGG
+521 PPGRLGMVLIDYKGG
-536 ATFAPFAGL
+536 ATFAPFASL

-578 VLKDA
+578 LLKDA
-583 GNLAHVADYAAARET
+583 GNLAHIADHAAARATRPDLE
-598 DPELAPLPHLLVIID
+598 PLPHLLVIID

-669 TFSAAESQLTLDTP
+669 TFSAAESQVTLDTP
-683 DAFHLP
+683 DAFQLP

-699 GTVTYQRFKTAYV
+699 GTVTYERFKTAYV
-712 SGPHQA
+712 SGPHHHPADEPATPGARPAPYPAFGGAGDGGQA
-718 VSAAEPAPA
+718 GGDAEPALAP
-727 GARPGPYPAM
+727 
-737 PVADPD
+737 
-743 GGGEE
+743 
-748 AELPRRSTGPGL
+748 RSTAPGL
-760 HDLVVA
+760 HDVVVA

-778 WLPPLPAAVTM
+778 WLPPLPATVTL
-789 DAVAGRVEVGGR
+789 DAVAGRVEVGER
-801 GLGVEARP
+801 GLQLAGRP
-809 GPMRVPLGLLDD
+809 RRMRVPLGLLDD
-821 PAAQWQGRWVL
+821 PASQWQGRWVL

-853 LLRAL
+853 LLRTL

-865 HTPREAA
+865 HTPREVA
-872 VYGVDLVGGGLLPLA
+872 VYGVDLVGGGLLA
-887 AFPHVG
+887 VAGFPHVG
-893 GIAGRSDRERVRR
+893 GVAGRADRERVRR
-906 TFEEVRGMLDH
+906 TFEEVAGMLAH

-922 RERGIDSVESLRVR
+922 RERGIDSVESLRAR
-936 HAAGELSELPMA
+936 HAAGELPELPMA
-948 EVVLAVDGLGLLRA
+948 EVVLVVDGLGLVRS

-1009 RLNDPSDS
+1009 RLNDPVDS

-1170 AVPEDHLGGYA
+1170 AVPEDRLGGYA

-1324 QTALAGP
+1324 QTALADP

>member
-1 VHRPARM
+1 MRRLVHRPARM
-8 VRPAGAADPRTIE
+8 VRPATNDGPRTIE

-63 ALIMLVTVFG
+63 ALVMVVTVLG
-73 GLAMLLSQSG
+73 GLVMVLSQSG

-102 LRQELAADEQR
+102 LRQELATDEQR

-125 AALLDVV
+125 AALVDVV
-132 RDPARRWERRRADQ
+132 RDPARRWERRRADE
-146 DFLRLRVGMGQVP
+146 DFLRVRVGMGQVP
-159 ARPVVLADDGTS
+159 ARPVVLKDDGTS

-183 RAVERRFATVPQ
+183 RAVERRFATIPQ
-195 MPLLVPMDRAGNVS
+195 MPLPVPLDRAGNVS

-214 AGVLGVAQALL
+214 AGLLAATRALL
-225 VQLAALHA
+225 VQVAALHA
-233 PDDVAVAVACPP
+233 PDDVAVAVACPL
-245 ERLGDWSWTKWLPH
+245 ERLGDWSWVKWLPH
-259 VVDPERRDG
+259 VLDPERRDG
-268 QTEARRIAPGL
+268 PTEARRIAPGL
-279 DRLARALADDLGA
+279 GALAQALAADLEA

-302 GLDARQAL
+302 GVDAPQAL

-318 VNDAD
+318 LHDVGDD
-323 GGVASELPL
+323 VAKDLPL
-332 PDQAVSAPDMGVT
+332 PDQAVSAAAMGVT
-345 VLHLVTDR
+345 VVHLVGDR
-353 LHEPEEVALR
+353 LQEPDEVAVR
-363 VTVEGRRGGPGD
+363 VTVDGRDGP
-375 RRGSPP
+375 P
-381 VGRQVTVEDLRGARA
+381 RQFRVTVEDLRGSRQA
-396 TAVGG
+396 AVEGA
-401 VLDEVAP
+401 LDRVAP
-408 PLAEGLARMLAPL
+408 PLAESLARMLAPL
-421 RLSPESVVTD
+421 RLSPESVVED

-446 EDPTALDPRRAWGP
+446 DDPAALDLGRLWAPRG
-460 RSERDFLRVPIGV
+460 ERDFLRVPIGV

-506 SELLRTLVLALAATH
+506 SELLRTLVLALATTH

-583 GNLAHVADYAAARET
+583 GNLAHITDYAAAR
-598 DPELAPLPHLLVIID
+598 DARPELAPLPHLLVIID

-642 LLLSSQRIEGGRLK
+642 LLLSSQRIEGGKLK

-669 TFSAAESQLTLDTP
+669 TFSAAESQVTLDTP

-699 GTVTYQRFKTAYV
+699 GTVTYERFKTAYV
-712 SGPHQA
+712 SGPHK
-718 VSAAEPAPA
+718 VLSAADLAPA
-727 GARPGPYPAM
+727 RARPAPYPALGAM
-737 PVADPD
+737 AGRDAD
-743 GGGEE
+743 GGEGEGE
-748 AELPRRSTGPGL
+748 PPQRPGGPGL
-760 HDLVVA
+760 HDVVVA

-778 WLPPLPAAVTM
+778 WLPPLPAAVTL

-801 GLGVEARP
+801 GLQAAGRA
-809 GPMRVPLGLLDD
+809 GSMRVPLGLLDD
-821 PAAQWQGRWVL
+821 PASQWQGRWLL

-853 LLRAL
+853 LLRTL
-858 VTGLALT
+858 VAGLALT
-865 HTPREAA
+865 HTPREVA

-893 GIAGRSDRERVRR
+893 GVAGRSDPERVRR
-906 TFEEVRGMLDH
+906 TVEEVRAMLEH

-922 RERGIDSVESLRVR
+922 RERGIDSVESLRRR
-936 HAAGELSELPMA
+936 HAAGEVPELPMA
-948 EVVLAVDGLGLLRA
+948 EVVLVVDGLGLVRA
-962 EHEELEPLVADLL
+962 EHEELEPLLADLL

-1009 RLNDPSDS
+1009 RLNDPTDS

-1046 LPRVDGVPADAGLGQ
+1046 LPRVDGLPSDADLGETL
-1061 VMGQLAEAARAAWTG
+1061 GRLGSAARAPWSG
-1076 EPAPRVRVLPP
+1076 DPAPRVRVLPL

-1092 SLPGVREAPRRV
+1092 TLPGVREAPDRV

-1136 KTNLLRLV
+1136 KTNLLRLI
-1144 AHGLA
+1144 ARGLA
-1149 DRFGAE
+1149 DRFSTD

-1170 AVPEDHLGGYA
+1170 AVPEGHLGGYA

-1202 PEAVDDQQALADG
+1202 PEAVADSQALADG
-1215 GWFQGP
+1215 GWFSGP

-1235 AGQQPLAP
+1235 AGQQPLAT

-1298 FPGVYAGAQPPG
+1298 FPGVYAAGQPPG
-1310 RGLWVRRGEPTRLV
+1310 RGRWVRRGEPTRLV
-1324 QTALAGP
+1324 QTAVAEP
-1331 VPQRVAT
+1331 APERVGS

>member
-8 VRPAGAADPRTIE
+8 VRPATARGPRAIE

-63 ALIMLVTVFG
+63 ALIMVVTILG
-73 GLAMLLSQSG
+73 GLVMLLSQGG

-125 AALLDVV
+125 AALVDVV
-132 RDPARRWERRRADQ
+132 RDPARRWERRRADE
-146 DFLRLRVGMGQVP
+146 DFLRLRAGMGQVP
-159 ARPVVLADDGTS
+159 ARPVALQDEGTS

-195 MPLLVPMDRAGNVS
+195 MPLLVPLDRAGNVS

-214 AGVLGVAQALL
+214 AAALELARALL

-245 ERLGDWSWTKWLPH
+245 DRPDDWDWAKWLPH
-259 VVDPERRDG
+259 LLDPGRRDG
-268 QTEARRIAPGL
+268 PTEARRIAPGL
-279 DRLARALADDLGA
+279 DQLTGALAADLRA

-302 GLDARQAL
+302 GIDAGAAL
-310 ALAPRLLV
+310 ALVPRLLV
-318 VNDAD
+318 VHDA
-323 GGVASELPL
+323 GGDVAKDLPL
-332 PDQAVSAPDMGVT
+332 PDQVVSAADMGVT
-345 VLHLVTDR
+345 VLHLVDDR
-353 LHEPEEVALR
+353 LHEPEEVDVR
-363 VTVEGRRGGPGD
+363 VTVEGRR
-375 RRGSPP
+375 
-381 VGRQVTVEDLRGARA
+381 VTVEDLRSGGGATVA
-396 TAVGG
+396 GL
-401 VLDEVAP
+401 LDEVPP

-421 RLSPESVVTD
+421 RLSPESVVED
-431 NPHAGPVGLPGLLGI
+431 SPHAGPVHLPGMLGI
-446 EDPTALDPRRAWGP
+446 DDPAALDLERLWGP
-460 RSERDFLRVPIGV
+460 RSERDHLRVPIGV
-473 TDSGEPLL
+473 ADSGEPLL

-487 AQLGMGPHGLCV
+487 ARLGMGPHGLCV

-506 SELLRTLVLALAATH
+506 SELLRTLVLALAVAH

-583 GNLAHVADYAAARET
+583 GNLAHIADHAAARATRPDLE
-598 DPELAPLPHLLVIID
+598 PLPHLLVIID

-642 LLLSSQRIEGGRLK
+642 LLLASQRIEGGRLK

-669 TFSAAESQLTLDTP
+669 TFSAAESQVTLDTA

-699 GTVTYQRFKTAYV
+699 GTVTYERFKTAYV
-712 SGPHQA
+712 SGPHQDP
-718 VSAAEPAPA
+718 AAEQAPP
-727 GARPGPYPAM
+727 GARPAPYPAYG
-737 PVADPD
+737 PGDDDRAGDA
-743 GGGEE
+743 GEP
-748 AELPRRSTGPGL
+748 ALAPRSTAPGL
-760 HDLVVA
+760 HDVVAA

-778 WLPPLPAAVTM
+778 WLPPLPAAVTL
-789 DAVAGRVEVGGR
+789 DAVAGRVEIGDR
-801 GLGVEARP
+801 GLQAAGSP
-809 GPMRVPLGLLDD
+809 QPMRVPLGLLDD
-821 PAAQWQGRWVL
+821 PASQWQGRWVL
-832 DLRAGGGHVA
+832 DLRSGGGHVA
-842 VIGSPQSGKTT
+842 VIGGPQSGKTT
-853 LLRAL
+853 LLRTL
-858 VTGLALT
+858 VCGLALT
-865 HTPREAA
+865 HTPREVA
-872 VYGVDLVGGGLLPLA
+872 VYGVDLVGGGLLALA
-887 AFPHVG
+887 GFPHVG
-893 GIAGRSDRERVRR
+893 GVAGRADRERVRR
-906 TFEEVRGMLDH
+906 TFEEVAGMLAH

-922 RERGIDSVESLRVR
+922 RERGIDSVESLRAR
-936 HAAGELSELPMA
+936 HAAGELPELPMA
-948 EVVLAVDGLGLLRA
+948 EVVLVVDGLGLVRS
-962 EHEELEPLVADLL
+962 EHEELEPLLADLL

-1009 RLNDPSDS
+1009 RLNDPTDS
-1017 ATDRRLAATIR
+1017 ATDRRLAATLR

-1046 LPRVDGVPADAGLGQ
+1046 LPRVDGVPSDAGLGQ
-1061 VMGQLAEAARAAWTG
+1061 VVGQLAEAARAAWTG

-1144 AHGLA
+1144 AKGLA
-1149 DRFGAE
+1149 DRFGTE

-1170 AVPEDHLGGYA
+1170 VVPEGHLGGYA

-1215 GWFQGP
+1215 GWFTGP

-1250 ARDIGLHF
+1250 ARDMGLHF

-1310 RGLWVRRGEPTRLV
+1310 RGLWVRRGAPTRLV
-1324 QTALAGP
+1324 QTALAE
-1331 VPQRVAT
+1331 PQRVGA

>member
-1 VHRPARM
+1 MHRPARL
-8 VRPAGAADPRTIE
+8 VRPAAAGGPRTIE

-63 ALIMLVTVFG
+63 ALIMVVAIFG

-102 LRQELAADEQR
+102 LRQELAGDEQR

-125 AALLDVV
+125 AALVDVV
-132 RDPARRWERRRADQ
+132 RDPARRWERRRGDL
-146 DFLRLRVGMGQVP
+146 DFLRLRAGMGQVP
-159 ARPVVLADDGTS
+159 ARPVVLQDDGTS

-195 MPLLVPMDRAGNVS
+195 MPLLVPLDRAGSVS
-209 LVGDR
+209 VVGDR
-214 AGVLGVAQALL
+214 AGVLELARALL

-233 PDDVAVAVACPP
+233 PDDVGVAVACPTH
-245 ERLGDWSWTKWLPH
+245 RLDDWSWTKWLPH
-259 VVDPERRDG
+259 LLDPGRRDG
-268 QTEARRIAPGL
+268 PTEARRIAPGL
-279 DRLARALADDLGA
+279 DRLAGALAADLGA

-302 GLDARQAL
+302 GIDAGGAL

-318 VNDAD
+318 VHDA
-323 GGVASELPL
+323 GGDVAKELPL
-332 PDQAVSAPDMGVT
+332 PDQAVPAPDMGVT
-345 VLHLVTDR
+345 VLHLVSDR
-353 LHEPEEVALR
+353 LHEPEEVAVR
-363 VTVEGRRGGPGD
+363 VTVD
-375 RRGSPP
+375 
-381 VGRQVTVEDLRGARA
+381 GRQVMVEDLRPAGAA
-396 TAVGG
+396 PVTGL
-401 VLDEVAP
+401 LDEVPP

-421 RLSPESVVTD
+421 RLSPESVVED
-431 NPHAGPVGLPGLLGI
+431 NPHAGPVRLPGMLGI
-446 EDPTALDPRRAWGP
+446 DDPAALDLARLWGP

-473 TDSGEPLL
+473 ADSGEPLL

-521 PPDRLGMVLIDYKGG
+521 PPDRLGMVLVDYKGG
-536 ATFAPFAGL
+536 ATFAPFASL

-583 GNLAHVADYAAARET
+583 GNLAHIADHAAARAARP
-598 DPELAPLPHLLVIID
+598 DLAPLPHLLVIID

-633 RIGRSIGVH
+633 RIGRTIGVH
-642 LLLSSQRIEGGRLK
+642 LLLSSQRIEAGKPQGPRHLPVLPAGAAHLLGRREP
-656 GLDTYLS
+656 GNV
-663 YRLGLR
+663 
-669 TFSAAESQLTLDTP
+669 LDTP

-699 GTVTYQRFKTAYV
+699 DTVTYERFKTAYV
-712 SGPHQA
+712 SGPHRDP
-718 VSAAEPAPA
+718 AAEPAAP
-727 GARPGPYPAM
+727 GARPAPYPAF
-737 PVADPD
+737 
-743 GGGEE
+743 GGGDRAGDGPGQE
-748 AELPRRSTGPGL
+748 ADLAPRSTAPGL
-760 HDLVVA
+760 HDVVVA

-778 WLPPLPAAVTM
+778 WLPPLPATVTL

-801 GLGVEARP
+801 GLQVSGQLRP
-809 GPMRVPLGLLDD
+809 MLVPLGLLDD
-821 PAAQWQGRWVL
+821 PAAQWQGRWLL

-853 LLRAL
+853 LLRTL
-858 VTGLALT
+858 VCGLALT
-865 HTPREAA
+865 HTPREVA
-872 VYGVDLVGGGLLPLA
+872 VYGVDLVGGGLLALSG
-887 AFPHVG
+887 FPHVG
-893 GIAGRSDRERVRR
+893 GVAGRADRERVRR
-906 TFEEVRGMLDH
+906 TFEEVAGMLAH

-922 RERGIDSVESLRVR
+922 RERGVDSVESLRAR
-936 HAAGELSELPMA
+936 HAAGELPELPMA
-948 EVVLAVDGLGLLRA
+948 EVVLVVDGLGLVRS

-1009 RLNDPSDS
+1009 RLNDPTDS
-1017 ATDRRLAATIR
+1017 AIDRRLAATIR

-1034 VLTGDRLFAQTA
+1034 VLTGDRRFAQTA
-1046 LPRVDGVPADAGLGQ
+1046 LPRVDGVPGDGGLGQ
-1061 VMGQLAEAARAAWTG
+1061 VVGQLADASRAAWTG
-1076 EPAPRVRVLPP
+1076 APVPRVRVLPS
-1087 RLAAA
+1087 RLAAGG
-1092 SLPGVREAPRRV
+1092 LPGVREAPRLV
-1104 PVGVDETSLRPLLL
+1104 PVGVDERSLRPLLL

-1149 DRFGAE
+1149 DRFGAG

-1170 AVPEDHLGGYA
+1170 TVGGDHLGGYA

-1298 FPGVYAGAQPPG
+1298 FPGVYAGGQPPG
-1310 RGLWVRRGEPTRLV
+1310 RGLWVRRGEPVRLV
-1324 QTALAGP
+1324 QTALAEP
-1331 VPQRVAT
+1331 APQRVGA

>member
-8 VRPAGAADPRTIE
+8 VRPVGDADPRAVE

-27 EGRSGNPLQ
+27 EGRSSNPVQ

-102 LRQELAADEQR
+102 LRQEFAADEQR

-125 AALLDVV
+125 AALFDVV
-132 RDPARRWERRRADQ
+132 RDPARRWERRRTDQ
-146 DFLRLRVGMGQVP
+146 DFLRLRVGMGEVP
-159 ARPVVLADDGTS
+159 ARPVVLKDDGTS

-183 RAVERRFATVPQ
+183 RAVERRFASVPQ
-195 MPLLVPMDRAGNVS
+195 MPLLVPLDRAGNVS
-209 LVGDR
+209 VVGDR
-214 AGVLGVAQALL
+214 AGVLGLARALL

-245 ERLGDWSWTKWLPH
+245 GQLGEWSWAKWLPH
-259 VVDPERRDG
+259 VLDPERRDG
-268 QTEARRIAPGL
+268 PTEARRIAPGL
-279 DRLARALADDLGA
+279 DQLARALAADLGA

-302 GLDARQAL
+302 GIDARQAL

-318 VNDAD
+318 VHDA
-323 GGVASELPL
+323 GGDVAKELPL
-332 PDQAVSAPDMGVT
+332 PDQAVAAPDMGVT
-345 VLHLVTDR
+345 VVHLVSDR
-353 LHEPEEVALR
+353 LHEPEEVAARVTVDGQR
-363 VTVEGRRGGPGD
+363 VTVEIQQGAHP
-375 RRGSPP
+375 
-381 VGRQVTVEDLRGARA
+381 DLAPSGARS
-396 TAVGG
+396 TVTGT
-401 VLDEVAP
+401 LDEVAP

-421 RLSPESVVTD
+421 RLSPESVVED
-431 NPHAGPVGLPGLLGI
+431 NPHAGPVSLPGMLGI
-446 EDPTALDPRRAWGP
+446 DDPAALDLGRLWAPRGD
-460 RSERDFLRVPIGV
+460 RDFLRVPIGV
-473 TDSGEPLL
+473 ADSGEPLL

-506 SELLRTLVLALAATH
+506 SELLRTLVLALVATH

-578 VLKDA
+578 ALKDA
-583 GNLAHVADYAAARET
+583 GNLAHIADYTAAMQAR
-598 DPELAPLPHLLVIID
+598 PELEPLPHLLVIID

-669 TFSAAESQLTLDTP
+669 TFSAAESQVTLDSA

-699 GTVTYQRFKTAYV
+699 GTVTYERFKTAYV
-712 SGPHQA
+712 SGPHQ
-718 VSAAEPAPA
+718 VLSAADLAPA
-727 GARPGPYPAM
+727 GARPAPYTALNRVAGRAGDGDEQTM
-737 PVADPD
+737 PQ
-743 GGGEE
+743 
-748 AELPRRSTGPGL
+748 RSTEPGL
-760 HDLVVA
+760 HDVVVA

-778 WLPPLPAAVTM
+778 WLPPLPRAVTL

-801 GLGVEARP
+801 GLMTTERP

-821 PAAQWQGRWVL
+821 PASQWQGRWLL
-832 DLRAGGGHVA
+832 DLRSGGGHVA

-853 LLRAL
+853 LLRTL
-858 VTGLALT
+858 VSGLALT
-865 HTPREAA
+865 HTPRQVA

-893 GIAGRSDRERVRR
+893 GVTGRSDRERVRR
-906 TFEEVRGMLDH
+906 TFEEVRGMLEH

-922 RERGIDSVESLRVR
+922 RERGIDSVESLRGR
-936 HAAGELSELPMA
+936 HADGEVPELPMA
-948 EVVLAVDGLGLLRA
+948 EVVLVVDGLGLVRS
-962 EHEELEPLVADLL
+962 EHEELEPLVTDLL

-1009 RLNDPSDS
+1009 RLNDPTDS

-1046 LPRVDGVPADAGLGQ
+1046 LPRVDGVADDAGLGA
-1061 VMGQLAEAARAAWTG
+1061 VVGQLGNAARAAWTG
-1076 EPAPRVRVLPP
+1076 DPAPRVRVLPV
-1087 RLAAA
+1087 RLAAGT
-1092 SLPGVREAPRRV
+1092 LPSVREVPRRV
-1104 PVGVDETSLRPLLL
+1104 PVGVDEASLRPLLL

-1144 AHGLA
+1144 AQGLA
-1149 DRFGAE
+1149 ARFTAD

-1170 AVPEDHLGGYA
+1170 AVPEGHLGGYA

-1202 PEAVDDQQALADG
+1202 PEEVTDQQALADG
-1215 GWFQGP
+1215 SWFDGP

-1235 AGQQPLAP
+1235 AGQQPLEP

-1298 FPGVYAGAQPPG
+1298 FPGVYAGGQPPG
-1310 RGLWVRRGEPTRLV
+1310 RGLWVRRGEATRLV
-1324 QTALAGP
+1324 QTATAEP
-1331 VPQRVAT
+1331 VTERVGS

>member
-1 VHRPARM
+1 VRRVVHRPARV
-8 VRPAGAADPRTIE
+8 VRPAAAGGPRTIE

-63 ALIMLVTVFG
+63 ALILVVAIFG

-102 LRQELAADEQR
+102 LRQELAGDEQR
-113 ARAEALALDPPP
+113 ARAEALALDPSP
-125 AALLDVV
+125 AALVDVV
-132 RDPARRWERRRADQ
+132 RDPARRWERRRADV
-146 DFLRLRVGMGQVP
+146 DFLRLRAGMGQVP
-159 ARPVVLADDGTS
+159 ARPVVLQDDGTS

-183 RAVERRFATVPQ
+183 RAVERRFATIPQ
-195 MPLLVPMDRAGNVS
+195 MPLLVPLDRAGNVS
-209 LVGDR
+209 VVGDR
-214 AGVLGVAQALL
+214 AGVLELARALL

-233 PDDVAVAVACPP
+233 PDDVGVAVACPA
-245 ERLGDWSWTKWLPH
+245 ERLDDWSWTKWLPH
-259 VVDPERRDG
+259 LLDPERRDG
-268 QTEARRIAPGL
+268 PTEARRIAPGL
-279 DRLARALADDLGA
+279 DQLAGALAADLRA

-302 GLDARQAL
+302 GIDAGGAL
-310 ALAPRLLV
+310 ALAPRMLV
-318 VNDAD
+318 VHDA
-323 GGVASELPL
+323 GGDVTKELPL
-332 PDQAVSAPDMGVT
+332 PDQAVSVPDMGIT
-345 VLHLVTDR
+345 VLHLVGDR
-353 LHEPEEVALR
+353 LHEPEEVAVR
-363 VTVEGRRGGPGD
+363 VTVD
-375 RRGSPP
+375 R
-381 VGRQVTVEDLRGARA
+381 RQVTVEDLRSAGAGPVTGR
-396 TAVGG
+396 
-401 VLDEVAP
+401 LDEVPP
-408 PLAEGLARMLAPL
+408 PLAEGLTRMLAPL
-421 RLSPESVVTD
+421 RLSPESVVED
-431 NPHAGPVGLPGLLGI
+431 NPHAGPVHLPAMLGI
-446 EDPTALDPRRAWGP
+446 DDPAALDPGRLWEP

-473 TDSGEPLL
+473 ADSGEPLL

-506 SELLRTLVLALAATH
+506 SELLRTLVLALAVTH

-536 ATFAPFAGL
+536 ATFAPFASL

-583 GNLAHVADYAAARET
+583 GNLAHIADHAAARAAR
-598 DPELAPLPHLLVIID
+598 PELEPLPHLLVVID

-642 LLLSSQRIEGGRLK
+642 LLLASQRIEGGRLK

-669 TFSAAESQLTLDTP
+669 TFSAAESQVTLDTP

-689 PLPGFGYLKV
+689 PLPGFGYLRV
-699 GTVTYQRFKTAYV
+699 GTVTYERFKTAYV
-712 SGPHQA
+712 SGPHRA
-718 VSAAEPAPA
+718 PAGEPAAA
-727 GARPGPYPAM
+727 GARPALYPAA
-737 PVADPD
+737 VAGPAGDRGD
-743 GGGEE
+743 G
-748 AELPRRSTGPGL
+748 AEPELAPRSTAPGL

-778 WLPPLPAAVTM
+778 WLPPLPETVTL
-789 DAVAGRVEVGGR
+789 DAVAGRVKVGDR
-801 GLGVEARP
+801 GLQVAGRP
-809 GPMRVPLGLLDD
+809 SPMRVPMGLLDD

-842 VIGSPQSGKTT
+842 AIGSPQSGKTT
-853 LLRAL
+853 LLRTL
-858 VTGLALT
+858 VCGLALT
-865 HTPREAA
+865 HTPHEVA
-872 VYGVDLVGGGLLPLA
+872 VYGVDLVGGGLLALSG
-887 AFPHVG
+887 FPHVG
-893 GIAGRSDRERVRR
+893 GVAGRADRERVRR
-906 TFEEVRGMLDH
+906 TFEELAGMLAH

-922 RERGIDSVESLRVR
+922 RERGVDSVESLRTR
-936 HAAGELSELPMA
+936 HAAGELPELPMA
-948 EVVLAVDGLGLLRA
+948 EVVLVVDGLGLVRT

-975 QRGGGYGIHLVG
+975 QRGGGYGIHVVG

-1009 RLNDPSDS
+1009 RLNDPVDS

-1046 LPRVDGVPADAGLGQ
+1046 LPRVDGVPGDAGLGQ
-1061 VMGQLAEAARAAWTG
+1061 VIGQLADAARAAWTG

-1087 RLAAA
+1087 RLAAT
-1092 SLPGVREAPRRV
+1092 SLPSVREAPRRV

-1144 AHGLA
+1144 ARGLA
-1149 DRFGAE
+1149 DRFGTE

-1170 AVPEDHLGGYA
+1170 AVVGDHLGGYA

-1196 ELDKRM
+1196 EVDKRM

-1215 GWFQGP
+1215 GWFTGP

-1298 FPGVYAGAQPPG
+1298 FPGVYAGPQPPG
-1310 RGLWVRRGEPTRLV
+1310 RGVWVRRGEPTRLV
-1324 QTALAGP
+1324 QTALAEPREVG
-1331 VPQRVAT
+1331 A